1 MSAPG
6 WRHRLLAAAARRVM
20 IPLHARRFARFQR
33 LLEDA
38 RDVQRRWLFDR
49 LRRCRDTKFGRD
61 HGFAAVQTLEDF
73 RRQVPVAR
81 YDRFK
86 PYIDA
91 VARGDFGAL
100 VPAGETVER
109 FTITTGSTGEPK
121 LNPVTSSWLK
131 EYKNSWDLWG
141 LKILLDHPE
150 CVGGKILQM
159 IGTWNM
165 GTTEGGLPISMIS
178 TLATRYQHPL
188 VRPFYAVPYDVSD
201 IRDPVARYYTTLRLG
216 VAQDVSLIVL
226 MNPGTLLR
234 LVELGDEHRQSL
246 IRDIHDG
253 TLSREF
259 EVATAIRESLAPR
272 IARPDPGRARE
283 LERIVSQTGRL
294 LPKDYWRR
302 PIIACWLGGTAGFQ
316 SRYLHEYFG
325 EVPTRDMGLVSSE
338 GRHTIP
344 IEDDK
349 PIGVLSAI
357 TGFYEFI
364 PVADVDSPSPTALEG
379 HELEVGRDY
388 CMLMTTAAGYYR
400 FNIGDIVRC
409 HGFFGQ
415 APRLEFLQKWE
426 RCGDLE
432 GEKVTEHQLLDA
444 AGATARE
451 LGLKLGYLT
460 AVPWRPEG
468 ERPCYAVLIEMGDV
482 PDRRTACRFLE
493 GLDRRLKD
501 SNFLYSARRRD
512 DVLGAPRLVRLPTGA
527 WTRYV
532 RDEVERRHTDDIQ
545 YKHPGIVRD
554 EEWITR
560 MAPVDVI
567 DMAPAA
573 TRNAQVT
580 GV

>member
-1 MSAPG
+1 MSEPG
-6 WRHRLLAAAARRVM
+6 WQHRLLVAAARAVM
-20 IPLHARRFARFQR
+20 IPLHSRRFRRFER
-33 LLEDA
+33 LLDDA
-38 RDVQRRWLFDR
+38 RDVQRRWLFNR
-49 LRRCRDTKFGRD
+49 LHRCRDTKFGRD
-61 HGFAAVQTLEDF
+61 HGFAHVHTLEDF

-81 YDRFK
+81 YDRFQ

-109 FTITTGSTGEPK
+109 FTITTGSTGTPK
-121 LNPVTSSWLK
+121 LNPVTTTWLK
-131 EYKNSWDLWG
+131 EYKNAWDLWG

-159 IGTWNM
+159 VGTWNM

-188 VRPFYAVPYDVSD
+188 VRPFYAIPYEVSD
-201 IRDPVARYYTTLRLG
+201 VRDPVARYYTTLRLG
-216 VAQDVSLIVL
+216 IAENISLIVL

-246 IRDIHDG
+246 IRDVHDG
-253 TLSREF
+253 TLSKEF
-259 EVATAIRESLAPR
+259 EVASAIRESLAPR
-272 IARPDPGRARE
+272 ICRPDPARARE
-283 LERIVSQTGRL
+283 LERIVEKTGRL
-294 LPKDYWRR
+294 LPKDYWRS

-325 EVPTRDMGLVSSE
+325 DVPTRDMGLVSSE

-344 IEDDK
+344 IADGK
-349 PIGVLSAI
+349 PEGVLSAI

-364 PVADVDSPSPTALEG
+364 PVAEMDSANPTTLEG
-379 HELEVGRDY
+379 HELEVGGDY
-388 CMLMTTAAGYYR
+388 CMLMSTSAGYYR

-409 HGFFGQ
+409 HGFVGQ
-415 APRLEFLQKWE
+415 APRLEFLQKGE

-444 AGATARE
+444 AGTAAKE

-460 AVPWRPEG
+460 AVPWRPER
-468 ERPCYAVLIEMGDV
+468 ELPCYAVLLELGDV
-482 PDRRTACRFLE
+482 PDQRTAVGFLE
-493 GLDRRLKD
+493 KLDRQLKD

-532 RDEVERRHTDDIQ
+532 KDEVERRKTDDIQ

-560 MAPVDVI
+560 MGPVDVI
-567 DMAPAA
+567 DMASAIV
-573 TRNAQVT
+573 RDAQIS